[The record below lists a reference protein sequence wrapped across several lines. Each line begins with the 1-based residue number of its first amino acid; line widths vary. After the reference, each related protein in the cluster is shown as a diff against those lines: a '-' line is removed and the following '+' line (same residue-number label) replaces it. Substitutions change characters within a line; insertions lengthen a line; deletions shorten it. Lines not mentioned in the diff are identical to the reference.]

1 MKKWISSFSCRT
13 LQICGFLKDGAT
25 EVWNQA
31 QDVPYAYK
39 GNQWVGYDNIKSFQ
53 IKVAHK
59 HRILV
64 FVFISGAKSLWLWW
78 ITYRLEMPPNP
89 QTCQSLY

>member
-1 MKKWISSFSCRT
+1 MHCFVE

-39 GNQWVGYDNIKSFQ
+39 GNQWVGYDNEKSFQ
-53 IKVAHK
+53 IKVRKQFNA
-59 HRILV
+59 
-64 FVFISGAKSLWLWW
+64 ISKLQYSMSIG
-78 ITYRLEMPPNP
+78 R
-89 QTCQSLY
+89 Q

>member
-1 MKKWISSFSCRT
+1 MHSLMK

-39 GNQWVGYDNIKSFQ
+39 GNQWVGYDNMKSFQ
-53 IKVAHK
+53 IKVTEL

-64 FVFISGAKSLWLWW
+64 SLLDRP
-78 ITYRLEMPPNP
+78 ICFAAINVSSEL
-89 QTCQSLY
+89 